1 VFSLNIASKLPY
13 DTQKQLVIAG
23 DMVTVRQLIED
34 VDATTEILDLAVETD
49 LDIFELGTLAHHPNL
64 SAAAAKKI
72 WDVTFEMACSDLYT
86 SGSEYHF
93 VTRPLIKNALFSN
106 DYIISS
112 LSKAVEEELLEEAA
126 IEGLFAVALRALDIP
141 ENLAKRIIAQC
152 IFRLAEVLAKKDS
165 VGIDFVIEQAVNGN
179 PACQNAIYARK
190 EEAKAYALN
199 VIGDEFAHLPMEW
212 IASIMGWKWMSSF
225 E

>member
-1 VFSLNIASKLPY
+1 MFSLNIASKLPY

-23 DMVTVRQLIED
+23 DMVTVRRLIED
-34 VDATTEILDLAVETD
+34 ANVTTEILDLVIETD
-49 LDIFELGTLAHHPNL
+49 LDIFELGTLARHPNL
-64 SAAAAKKI
+64 SAAAAKTI
-72 WDVTFEMACSDLYT
+72 WDIAFESACSDLST
-86 SGSEYHF
+86 SSAGYHF
-93 VTRPLIKNALFSN
+93 ITRPLIGNTLFPN
-106 DYIISS
+106 EYIISS
-112 LSKAVEEELLEEAA
+112 LTKAVEEELLEESA
-126 IEGLFAVALRALDIP
+126 IEGLFLIALSVLDIP
-141 ENLAKRIIAQC
+141 DDLAKKIITQCTSRLTGVLAKR
-152 IFRLAEVLAKKDS
+152 DS
-165 VGIDFVIEQAVNGN
+165 VSIDLVIEQAVNGN